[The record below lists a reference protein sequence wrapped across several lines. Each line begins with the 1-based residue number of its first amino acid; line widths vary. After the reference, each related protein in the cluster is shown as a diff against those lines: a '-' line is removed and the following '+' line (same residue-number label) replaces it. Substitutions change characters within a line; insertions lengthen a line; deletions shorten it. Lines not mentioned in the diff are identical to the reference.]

1 MSMDSNQLLLVCLS
15 SLLAVF
21 VLLTFLA
28 IVMRV
33 LVAAFPETL
42 EKFAESDAALLAAIS
57 ATINSIYPGLRVT
70 KVEEEK

>member
-1 MSMDSNQLLLVCLS
+1 MNMDSYQLLFVCLS

-21 VLLTFLA
+21 VLLAILA
-28 IVMRV
+28 ITMRL

-42 EKFAESDAALLAAIS
+42 EKLGKSDVAVLAAIS
-57 ATINSIYPGLRVT
+57 TAVASLYPGMTVT

>member
-1 MSMDSNQLLLVCLS
+1 MDSYQLLFVCLS

-21 VLLTFLA
+21 VLLTVLA
-28 IVMRV
+28 VTMRV

-42 EKFAESDAALLAAIS
+42 EKLATSDAALLAAITT
-57 ATINSIYPGLRVT
+57 AVASIFPGMRVT